1 MKANNMSD
9 KTNILSKFDE
19 LEDIVR
25 ENTILIKKNRALVS
39 INHDNLHNAY
49 RESYDV
55 TRELLLLQLERAR
68 KFIVSSQGKIKIF
81 DYLKKRIEINKKTA
95 SVTEKIISSNELM
108 MEALEESKKVNEDL
122 VDFLEKSL
130 KEQKKNKTRKSELN
144 FSDEQINSLFNLQKE
159 NIVNIFRNNS
169 RINQNRK
176 VIQDKIVEVD
186 IISKKVQDLVANFH
200 QMLYKD
206 D

>member
-1 MKANNMSD
+1 MF
-9 KTNILSKFDE
+9 SKFDE

-68 KFIVSSQGKIKIF
+68 KFIVESQNKKDVF
-81 DYLKKRIEINKKTA
+81 EYLKKRIEINKKTA
-95 SVTEKIISSNELM
+95 QVTEKIISSNEIM
-108 MEALEESKKVNEDL
+108 MEAVEDSKKVNEEL
-122 VDFLEKSL
+122 VEFLESSL
-130 KEQKKNKTRKSELN
+130 KEQKKNKPTKNEFS
-144 FSDEQINSLFNLQKE
+144 FSDEEINSLFNMQKE

-169 RINQNRK
+169 RITHNRK

-186 IISKKVQDLVANFH
+186 IISKKAQDLVANFH
-200 QMLYKD
+200 ELLYKD

>member
-1 MKANNMSD
+1 MSS
-9 KTNILSKFDE
+9 KKMFSKFDE

-68 KFIVSSQGKIKIF
+68 KFIVESQNKKDVF
-81 DYLKKRIEINKKTA
+81 EYLKKRIEINKKTA
-95 SVTEKIISSNELM
+95 QVTEKIISSNEIM
-108 MEALEESKKVNEDL
+108 MEAVEDSKKVNEEL
-122 VDFLEKSL
+122 VKFLETSL
-130 KEQKKNKTRKSELN
+130 KEQKKNKPAKNEFV
-144 FSDEQINSLFNLQKE
+144 FSDEEINSLFNMQKE

-169 RINQNRK
+169 RITHNRK

-186 IISKKVQDLVANFH
+186 LISKKAQDLVANFH
-200 QMLYKD
+200 ELLYKD

>member
-1 MKANNMSD
+1 MNKKNMF
-9 KTNILSKFDE
+9 SKFDE

-68 KFIVSSQGKIKIF
+68 KFIVESQNKKDVF
-81 DYLKKRIEINKKTA
+81 EYLKKRIEINKKTA
-95 SVTEKIISSNELM
+95 QVTEKIITSNEIM
-108 MEALEESKKVNEDL
+108 MEAVEDSKKVNEEL
-122 VDFLEKSL
+122 VDFLETSL
-130 KEQKKNKTRKSELN
+130 KEQKKNKPSKNEFS
-144 FSDEQINSLFNLQKE
+144 FSDEEINSLFNMQKE

-169 RINQNRK
+169 RINHNRK

-186 IISKKVQDLVANFH
+186 LISKKAQDLVANFH
-200 QMLYKD
+200 ELLYKD
-206 D
+206 E

>member
-1 MKANNMSD
+1 MDNKKMF
-9 KTNILSKFDE
+9 SKFDE

-68 KFIVSSQGKIKIF
+68 KFIVESQNKKDVF
-81 DYLKKRIEINKKTA
+81 EYLKKRIEINKKTA
-95 SVTEKIISSNELM
+95 QVTEKIISSNEIM
-108 MEALEESKKVNEDL
+108 MEAVEDSKKVNEEL
-122 VDFLEKSL
+122 VKFLETSL
-130 KEQKKNKTRKSELN
+130 KEQKKNKPPKNEFV
-144 FSDEQINSLFNLQKE
+144 FSDEEINSLFNMQKE

-169 RINQNRK
+169 RITHNRK

-186 IISKKVQDLVANFH
+186 IISKKAQDLVANFH
-200 QMLYKD
+200 ELLYKD

>member
-1 MKANNMSD
+1 MNKKNMF
-9 KTNILSKFDE
+9 SKFDE

-68 KFIVSSQGKIKIF
+68 KFIVESQNKKDVF
-81 DYLKKRIEINKKTA
+81 EYLKKRIEINKKTA
-95 SVTEKIISSNELM
+95 QVTEKIITSNEIM
-108 MEALEESKKVNEDL
+108 MEAVEDSKKVNEEL
-122 VDFLEKSL
+122 VDFLENSL
-130 KEQKKNKTRKSELN
+130 KDQKKHKPSKNAFT
-144 FSDEQINSLFNLQKE
+144 FSDEEINSLFNMQKE
-159 NIVNIFRNNS
+159 NIINIFRNNS
-169 RINQNRK
+169 RITHNRK

-186 IISKKVQDLVANFH
+186 LISKKAQDLVANFH
-200 QMLYKD
+200 ELLYKD

>member
-1 MKANNMSD
+1 MSS
-9 KTNILSKFDE
+9 KKMFSKFDE

-68 KFIVSSQGKIKIF
+68 KFIVESQNKKDVF
-81 DYLKKRIEINKKTA
+81 EYLKKRIEINKKTA
-95 SVTEKIISSNELM
+95 QVTEKIISSNEIM
-108 MEALEESKKVNEDL
+108 MEAVEDSKKVNEEL
-122 VDFLEKSL
+122 VKFLETSL
-130 KEQKKNKTRKSELN
+130 KEQKKNKPTKNEFV
-144 FSDEQINSLFNLQKE
+144 FSDEEINSLFNMQKE

-169 RINQNRK
+169 RITHNRK

-186 IISKKVQDLVANFH
+186 IISKKAQDLVANFH
-200 QMLYKD
+200 ELLYKD

>member
-1 MKANNMSD
+1 MSS
-9 KTNILSKFDE
+9 KKMFSKFDE

-68 KFIVSSQGKIKIF
+68 KFIVESQNKKDVF
-81 DYLKKRIEINKKTA
+81 EYLKKRIEINKKTA
-95 SVTEKIISSNELM
+95 QVTEKIISSNEIM
-108 MEALEESKKVNEDL
+108 MEAVEDSKKVNEEL
-122 VDFLEKSL
+122 VEFLETSL
-130 KEQKKNKTRKSELN
+130 KEQKKNKPSKNEFS
-144 FSDEQINSLFNLQKE
+144 FSDEEINSLFNMQKE

-169 RINQNRK
+169 RITHNRK

-186 IISKKVQDLVANFH
+186 IISKKAQDLVANFH
-200 QMLYKD
+200 ELLYKD
-206 D
+206 G

>member
-1 MKANNMSD
+1 MNSKKMF
-9 KTNILSKFDE
+9 SKFDE

-68 KFIVSSQGKIKIF
+68 KFIVESQNKKDVF
-81 DYLKKRIEINKKTA
+81 EYLKKRIEINKKTA
-95 SVTEKIISSNELM
+95 QVTEKIISSNEIM
-108 MEALEESKKVNEDL
+108 MEAVEDSKKVNEEL
-122 VDFLEKSL
+122 VKFLETSL
-130 KEQKKNKTRKSELN
+130 KEQKKNKPAKNEFV
-144 FSDEQINSLFNLQKE
+144 FSDEEINSLFNMQKE

-169 RINQNRK
+169 RITHNRK

-186 IISKKVQDLVANFH
+186 IISKKAQDLVANFH
-200 QMLYKD
+200 ELLYKD

>member
-1 MKANNMSD
+1 MSN
-9 KTNILSKFDE
+9 KKMFSKFDE

-68 KFIVSSQGKIKIF
+68 KFIVESQNKKDVF
-81 DYLKKRIEINKKTA
+81 EYLKKRIEINKKTA
-95 SVTEKIISSNELM
+95 QVTEKIISSNEIM
-108 MEALEESKKVNEDL
+108 MEAVEDSKKVNEEL
-122 VDFLEKSL
+122 VKFLETSL
-130 KEQKKNKTRKSELN
+130 KEQKKNKLAKNEFE
-144 FSDEQINSLFNLQKE
+144 FSDEEINSLFNMQKE

-169 RINQNRK
+169 RITHNRK

-186 IISKKVQDLVANFH
+186 IISKKAQDLVANFH
-200 QMLYKD
+200 ELLYKD

>member
-1 MKANNMSD
+1 MF
-9 KTNILSKFDE
+9 SKFDE

-68 KFIVSSQGKIKIF
+68 KFIVESQNKKDVF
-81 DYLKKRIEINKKTA
+81 EYLKKRIEINKKTA
-95 SVTEKIISSNELM
+95 QVTEKIISSNEIM
-108 MEALEESKKVNEDL
+108 MEAVEDSKKVNEEL
-122 VDFLEKSL
+122 VEFLETSL
-130 KEQKKNKTRKSELN
+130 QEQKKNKPVKNKFS
-144 FSDEQINSLFNLQKE
+144 FSDEEINSLFNMQKE

-169 RINQNRK
+169 RITHNRK

-186 IISKKVQDLVANFH
+186 LISKKAQDLVANFH
-200 QMLYKD
+200 ELLYKD

>member
-1 MKANNMSD
+1 MSNKNM
-9 KTNILSKFDE
+9 ISKFDE

-68 KFIVSSQGKIKIF
+68 KFIVKSQNKKDVF
-81 DYLKKRIEINKKTA
+81 EYLKKRIEINKKTA
-95 SVTEKIISSNELM
+95 QVTEKIITSNEIM
-108 MEALEESKKVNEDL
+108 MEAVEDSKKVNEEL
-122 VDFLEKSL
+122 VDFLESSL
-130 KEQKKNKTRKSELN
+130 KEQKKNKPSKSTFS
-144 FSDEQINSLFNLQKE
+144 FSDDEINSLFNMQKE

-169 RINQNRK
+169 RINHNRK

-186 IISKKVQDLVANFH
+186 LISKKAQDLVANFH
-200 QMLYKD
+200 ELLYKD

>member
-1 MKANNMSD
+1 M
-9 KTNILSKFDE
+9 ISKFDE

-68 KFIVSSQGKIKIF
+68 KFIVESQNKKDVF
-81 DYLKKRIEINKKTA
+81 EYLKKRIEINKKTA
-95 SVTEKIISSNELM
+95 QVTEKIISSNEIM
-108 MEALEESKKVNEDL
+108 MEAVEDSKKVNEEL
-122 VDFLEKSL
+122 VKFLENSL
-130 KEQKKNKTRKSELN
+130 KEQKKNKPTKNKFS
-144 FSDEQINSLFNLQKE
+144 FSDEEINSLFNMQKE

-169 RINQNRK
+169 RITHNRK

-186 IISKKVQDLVANFH
+186 VISKKAQDLVANFH
-200 QMLYKD
+200 ELLYKD

>member
-1 MKANNMSD
+1 MSD
-9 KTNILSKFDE
+9 KKMFSKFDE

-39 INHDNLHNAY
+39 INHVNLHNAY

-68 KFIVSSQGKIKIF
+68 KFIVESQNKKDVF
-81 DYLKKRIEINKKTA
+81 EYLKKRIEINKKTA
-95 SVTEKIISSNELM
+95 QVTEKIISSNEIM
-108 MEALEESKKVNEDL
+108 MEAVEDSKKVNEEL
-122 VDFLEKSL
+122 VEFLENSL
-130 KEQKKNKTRKSELN
+130 KEQKKNKPTKNEFS
-144 FSDEQINSLFNLQKE
+144 FSDEEINSLFNMQKE

-169 RINQNRK
+169 RITHNRK
-176 VIQDKIVEVD
+176 IIQDKIVEVD
-186 IISKKVQDLVANFH
+186 MISKKAQDLVANFH
-200 QMLYKD
+200 ELLYKD

>member
-1 MKANNMSD
+1 MSSKNMF
-9 KTNILSKFDE
+9 SKFDE

-68 KFIVSSQGKIKIF
+68 KFIVESQNKKDVF
-81 DYLKKRIEINKKTA
+81 EYLKKRIEINKKTA
-95 SVTEKIISSNELM
+95 QVTEKIISSNEIM
-108 MEALEESKKVNEDL
+108 MEAVEDSKKVNEEL
-122 VDFLEKSL
+122 VKFLETSL
-130 KEQKKNKTRKSELN
+130 KEQKKNKPAKNEFV
-144 FSDEQINSLFNLQKE
+144 FSDEEINSLFNMQKE

-169 RINQNRK
+169 RITHNRK

-186 IISKKVQDLVANFH
+186 IISKKAQDLVANFH
-200 QMLYKD
+200 ELLYKD

>member
-1 MKANNMSD
+1 MRSKKMF
-9 KTNILSKFDE
+9 SKFDE

-68 KFIVSSQGKIKIF
+68 KFIVESQNKKDVF
-81 DYLKKRIEINKKTA
+81 EYLKKRIEINKKTA
-95 SVTEKIISSNELM
+95 QVTEKIISSNEIM
-108 MEALEESKKVNEDL
+108 MEAVEDSKKVNEEL
-122 VDFLEKSL
+122 VEFLETSL
-130 KEQKKNKTRKSELN
+130 KEQKKNKPTKNDFS
-144 FSDEQINSLFNLQKE
+144 FSDEEINSLFNMQKE

-169 RINQNRK
+169 RITHNRK

-186 IISKKVQDLVANFH
+186 MISKKAQDLVANFH
-200 QMLYKD
+200 ELLYKD

>member
-1 MKANNMSD
+1 MSS
-9 KTNILSKFDE
+9 KKMFSKFDE

-68 KFIVSSQGKIKIF
+68 KFIVESQNKKDVF
-81 DYLKKRIEINKKTA
+81 EYLKKRIEINKKTA
-95 SVTEKIISSNELM
+95 QVTEKIISSNEIM
-108 MEALEESKKVNEDL
+108 MEAVEDSKKVNEEL
-122 VDFLEKSL
+122 VKFLKTSL
-130 KEQKKNKTRKSELN
+130 KEQKKNKPAKNEFV
-144 FSDEQINSLFNLQKE
+144 FSDEEINSLFNMQKE

-169 RINQNRK
+169 RITHNRK

-186 IISKKVQDLVANFH
+186 IISKKAQDLVANFH
-200 QMLYKD
+200 ELLYKD

>member
-1 MKANNMSD
+1 MF
-9 KTNILSKFDE
+9 SKFDE

-68 KFIVSSQGKIKIF
+68 KFIVESQNKKDVF
-81 DYLKKRIEINKKTA
+81 EYLKKRIEINKKTA
-95 SVTEKIISSNELM
+95 QVTEKIISSNEIM
-108 MEALEESKKVNEDL
+108 MEAVEDSKKVNEEL
-122 VDFLEKSL
+122 VEFLETSL
-130 KEQKKNKTRKSELN
+130 KEQKKTKPTKNEFS
-144 FSDEQINSLFNLQKE
+144 FSDEEINSLFNMQKE

-169 RINQNRK
+169 RITHNRK

-186 IISKKVQDLVANFH
+186 MISKKAQDLVANFH
-200 QMLYKD
+200 ELLYKD